1 MYLLDADY
9 YPHLLGYRRVMLCIC
24 ILLLLDVPNHS
35 KIFRGH
41 VLGVIL
47 GVHRSFV
54 MAGCEVIWVG
64 VGPCR
69 VQLDLQEL
77 RRVWGH
83 QSPLCVAINRA
94 YLANPLAIPFPSP
107 SFPFRSFPSYSL
119 FQHIFPYT
127 MQHPLVC
134 GICCLGGG
142 MGRGVWMCLPL
153 LQSPD
158 GCHSGTFPLSFAF
171 PFSHINKELKIH
183 LRTAEL

>member
-1 MYLLDADY
+1 
-9 YPHLLGYRRVMLCIC
+9 MLCIC

-35 KIFRGH
+35 KIFRRH

-94 YLANPLAIPFPSP
+94 YLANPHTSPGYPCFPRIHFLSVLFPPFST
-107 SFPFRSFPSYSL
+107 
-119 FQHIFPYT
+119 FPYT

-134 GICCLGGG
+134 GLCRLGGG